1 MIKIFE
7 YLPKYDAFDVTSEY
21 REASG
26 RLGLQEWT
34 PVVWIT
40 RLLTLDNDYGEHMF
54 DNWEERERLEKE
66 HGEEDLSHL
75 LIVVPSRF
83 QDGKDGPC
91 NSEKFRKRF
100 WTDVLKNFALDIET
114 IFEKARI
121 ENAKYKDCIVNS
133 RYFRKDLEEQIEIVR
148 KRHAEGILGTNPS

>member
-1 MIKIFE
+1 VKIKVFE

-21 REASG
+21 REVSK

-54 DNWEERERLEKE
+54 DNWEERTQLEKQ
-66 HGEEDLSHL
+66 HGEEDLTHL

-91 NSEKFRKRF
+91 NSDEFRKKF
-100 WTDVLKNFALDIET
+100 WTDVFKNFCLSLDT

-121 ENAKYKDCIVNS
+121 ENEGFKNCPWNSDYYKP
-133 RYFRKDLEEQIEIVR
+133 DLEDQISII
-148 KRHAEGILGTNPS
+148 KRRYKSGILGE